1 MSKVE
6 AFLTKEEEQEIISAI
21 RVAEK
26 NTSGEIRVHIEATS
40 HKDSYERSLEV
51 FHLLKM
57 DNTKDA
63 NAVLIYVAVNDK
75 KFVIYGDKGINE
87 VVPKDFW
94 NSTKDVMQSH
104 FKKGDFKQGIVDGI
118 LKAGEELQAHFP
130 WQTHDKNELSNEISK
145 G

>member
-40 HKDSYERSLEV
+40 DKDPYERSLEV

-63 NAVLIYVAVNDK
+63 NAVLIYVAVNDQ
-75 KFVIYGDKGINE
+75 KFVIYGDKGINK
-87 VVPKDFW
+87 VVPKEFW

-104 FKKGDFKQGIVDGI
+104 FKNGNFKQGIVDGV

-130 WQTHDKNELSNEISK
+130 WQIDDENELSNEISK

>member
-40 HKDSYERSLEV
+40 DKDPYERSLEV
-51 FHLLKM
+51 FYLLKM

-63 NAVLIYVAVNDK
+63 NAVLIYVAVNDQ
-75 KFVIYGDKGINE
+75 KFVIYGDKGINK

-104 FKKGDFKQGIVDGI
+104 FKNGNFKQGIVDGI

-130 WQTHDKNELSNEISK
+130 WQIDDENELSNEISK

>member
-21 RVAEK
+21 RIAEK
-26 NTSGEIRVHIEATS
+26 NTSGEIRVHIESTTDKNLS
-40 HKDSYERSLEV
+40 ERSLEV

-57 DNTKDA
+57 NNTKDE

-75 KFVIYGDKGINE
+75 KFMIYGDKGINK
-87 VVPKDFW
+87 VVPEDFW
-94 NSTKDVMQSH
+94 NSTKDIIQNH
-104 FKKGDFKQGIVDGI
+104 FKSGNFKQGIIDGI

-130 WQTHDKNELSNEISK
+130 WQIDDENELSNEISK

>member
-6 AFLTKEEEQEIISAI
+6 EFLSPAEEKEIISAI

-26 NTSGEIRVHIEATS
+26 NTSGEIRVHIEAS
-40 HKDSYERSLEV
+40 SQKDHYERALEV

-87 VVPKDFW
+87 VVPKNFW
-94 NSTKDVMQSH
+94 NTTKDIIQQN
-104 FKKGDFKQGIVDGI
+104 FKQGNFKQGIVDGI

-130 WQTHDKNELSNEISK
+130 WQINDENELSNEISK
-145 G
+145 